1 MPLKLRTPELKHGDR
16 FIYKL
21 EMSFPNGSDI
31 VSPVEIYDEGMRM
44 RNWGK
49 IKNIYREEDYFPSV
63 PVWTFEIYDTEKY
76 FYDLYF
82 FNEVITDRKAVV
94 KLERKQTGGT
104 SFETVFLGSIVLEDT
119 EFKEDARLWRIS
131 AIPRT
136 DILESTSL
144 WFDKNGSGSLARTGD
159 DVPGKKLLQGTGT
172 KFTTEI
178 PQLPAY
184 IRVAGVVHK
193 IASIT
198 DDDTLTLVSGLD
210 VSGSQT
216 YDIIYPTNPFG
227 YTEYEEIPVQDLI
240 GDIFS
245 MIQFSV
251 EYNHKWQYM
260 GFSDNAG
267 ITGEF
272 IDEEIILVHDDIVF
286 AELELSVFKYY
297 FDHTKRFENM
307 RELLRDVCL
316 QFGSQFILSGSKAY
330 FNQLYYD
337 DSLNTVS
344 VSKMNLMSKPTFYFR
359 DYPIQYVRIDYEDAN
374 YIQEAGTFT
383 DKSELK
389 IEETITEGFFLVFF
403 TLYSSML
410 VVGNLKCERL
420 VEEVPT
426 TFYIALAKDPR
437 LSYPDE
443 NTAGWGHPHYTNNV
457 KLLKDILFRYR
468 GGSINYLH
476 ADFELIG
483 LNYHPWKVYMYEG
496 KKHVVVEF
504 EWDLD
509 NIKTSIVSRRIT

>member
-1 MPLKLRTPELKHGDR
+1 MPLTLRTPELKHGDR

-44 RNWGK
+44 KSWGK
-49 IKNIYREEDYFPSV
+49 IRNIYREEDYFPSV
-63 PVWTFEIYDTEKY
+63 PVWVFEIYDTEKY

-82 FNEVITDRKAVV
+82 FNEVISDRKARI
-94 KLERKQTGGT
+94 KLERKQTGGVY
-104 SFETVFLGSIVLEDT
+104 ETVFLGSIVLEDT

-144 WFDKNGSGSLARTGD
+144 WFDKNGSGTLARTGD

-193 IASIT
+193 IDSIS

-210 VSGSQT
+210 VSGSQV

-240 GDIFS
+240 GDIMNLIGLTPEF
-245 MIQFSV
+245 
-251 EYNHKWQYM
+251 NHKWQFM
-260 GFSDNAG
+260 GFSDNTG
-267 ITGEF
+267 ITKEL
-272 IDEEIILVHDDIVF
+272 IIEETIIVQNDIVLG
-286 AELELSVFKYY
+286 ELACSVFPYY
-297 FDHTKRFENM
+297 FDHTQRYENL
-307 RELLRDVCL
+307 RELLRAVCL

-344 VSKMNLMSKPTFYFR
+344 ISKMNLLSKPTFYFR
-359 DYPIQYVRIDYEDAN
+359 EYPIQYVRIDYDDAL
-374 YIQEAGTFT
+374 YIQEAGSYT

-389 IEETITEGFFLVFF
+389 IEETITEGFFLAST
-403 TLYSSML
+403 TLTGML
-410 VVGNLKCERL
+410 VVGDLKCERL
-420 VEEVPT
+420 VAEVPT
-426 TFYIALAKDPR
+426 TFYVGLAKDPR
-437 LSYPDE
+437 LSYPTE
-443 NTAGWGHPHYTNNV
+443 ETADWEHPDYTNNV
-457 KLLKDILFRYR
+457 KLLKDILYRYK

-476 ADFELIG
+476 ADFELSG
-483 LNYHPWKVYMYEG
+483 LNYHPWKVYSYEG
-496 KKHVVVEF
+496 KKHIVVEF